1 MDDVAVLFEVY
12 ARYLLT
18 IFQESDL
25 LGERRK
31 VWVLE
36 SLSGGQP
43 LLGLEPE
50 EGGEEGN
57 AVGVEAGGLGHE
69 GLGDVG
75 GELVAGELL
84 GPRDAWPVV
93 LCRSSQHLQHSEALQ
108 LNFTAFKLD
117 L

>member
-1 MDDVAVLFEVY
+1 MDEVAVLFKVN

-31 VWVLE
+31 VWVPQ
-36 SLSGGQP
+36 SLPGGQP

-50 EGGEEGN
+50 EGGEEGD
-57 AVGVEAGGLGHE
+57 AVGVEAR
-69 GLGDVG
+69 GLGDQGLGGVG

-84 GPRDAWPVV
+84 
-93 LCRSSQHLQHSEALQ
+93 
-108 LNFTAFKLD
+108 
-117 L
+117 

>member
-12 ARYLLT
+12 ARIARYLLT
-18 IFQESDL
+18 IFQESNL

-31 VWVLE
+31 VWVPQ
-36 SLSGGQP
+36 SLSGGKP

-50 EGGEEGN
+50 EGGEEGD
-57 AVGVEAGGLGHE
+57 AVGVEARGLGDQ

-84 GPRDAWPVV
+84 GPRDARPVV
-93 LCRSSQHLQHSEALQ
+93 LGGSTQHLQHYRDTL
-108 LNFTAFKLD
+108 KVC
-117 L
+117 